1 MRNDSRFF
9 LSSASQMLRKKV
21 CQRCDVLCP
30 LLVQTSFRGVCP
42 GDPGPNEV
50 VSTMESWA
58 SENYGTI
65 QKETRNVSWLK
76 WTKLDLFLKK
86 TPVSLLVSPV
96 SEEGKQQRG
105 LYWLLFCGRWV
116 VNGGER
122 IVSYLAVFGVPMQG
136 AIFFLGRRVSMKN
149 WTNTK
154 QRHQIMC
161 LMWTKLFFLLVIRLE
176 VGILRLKSSIDC
188 RSVGAQSHGKN
199 CSVFW
204 NSFRLSAAKD
214 LRVVTLA
221 RNSHGFLPFWE
232 SCQAS

>member
-1 MRNDSRFF
+1 MHIQRMLGVGFFQGTSIGDCRYLKKYYVQRQLAGWWLEKYCFSIQKEDFKCSTCQLDMRNDSRFF

-21 CQRCDVLCP
+21 YQRCDVLCP

-76 WTKLDLFLKK
+76 WTKLDDLFLKK

-116 VNGGER
+116 VNGGGENCELPFSFR
-122 IVSYLAVFGVPMQG
+122 GSNASCQ
-136 AIFFLGRRVSMKN
+136 IFFWGGGYPRKIGPTQN
-149 WTNTK
+149 NA
-154 QRHQIMC
+154 I
-161 LMWTKLFFLLVIRLE
+161 
-176 VGILRLKSSIDC
+176 KSCVWCGPSYVYC
-188 RSVGAQSHGKN
+188 
-199 CSVFW
+199 W
-204 NSFRLSAAKD
+204 
-214 LRVVTLA
+214 
-221 RNSHGFLPFWE
+221 
-232 SCQAS
+232 